1 MARCAPLRAQARHLG
16 IDFSADKR
24 ASVYATAPGQ
34 VTQAGWYGQFG
45 KFVEIDHGFGVK
57 TRYAHLNDVIVKRGD
72 RVTSRQ
78 KVGTVGTTGRST
90 GPHVHYEIHFNG
102 TPQNPA
108 KFLTAGNNVFK
119 E

>member
-1 MARCAPLRAQARHLG
+1 MKSLRSPATT
-16 IDFSADKR
+16 DFGGDRR
-24 ASVYATAPGQ
+24 ASVYATAPGR
-34 VTQAGWYGQFG
+34 VTRAGWYGQFG
-45 KFVEIDHGFGVK
+45 KFVEIDHGFGIK
-57 TRYAHLNDVIVKRGD
+57 TRYAHLNELIVKRGD

-78 KVGTVGTTGRST
+78 KIGTVGTTGRST
-90 GPHVHYEIHFNG
+90 GPPVHYEILFDG